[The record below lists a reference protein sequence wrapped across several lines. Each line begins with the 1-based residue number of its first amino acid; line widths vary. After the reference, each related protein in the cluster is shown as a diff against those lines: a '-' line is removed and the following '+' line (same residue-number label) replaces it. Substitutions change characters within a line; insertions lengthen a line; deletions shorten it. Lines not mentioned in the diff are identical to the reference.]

1 MLLSYMFGFAY
12 ICTLIKKIMRTSF
25 ITSKVEIEDI
35 ITHCDVCFVGITEAD
50 GTPYVIPM
58 NFGYSNDEIILHSAP
73 EGKHLSLLELNN
85 RVCVTF
91 CSDRKLVYQHPDVAC
106 SYSMLAK
113 SVVCKGSVA
122 FIEDLSEK
130 ESALNVTMKNYTD
143 RPFKYSKPALAN
155 VKVWRV
161 KVDEMIGKSFGQNF
175 KNNHS

>member
-1 MLLSYMFGFAY
+1 
-12 ICTLIKKIMRTSF
+12 MRTSF
-25 ITSKVEIEDI
+25 ITDKKEIEEVI
-35 ITHCDVCFVGITEAD
+35 NNCDVCFVGITEVD

-73 EGKHLSLLELNN
+73 EGKHQKLLELSN

-113 SVVCKGSVA
+113 SVVCKGAVSFV
-122 FIEDLSEK
+122 EDLLEK
-130 ESALNVTMKNYTD
+130 ELALNLTMKNYTD
-143 RPFKYSKPALAN
+143 RPFKYSKPALVN

-161 KVDEMIGKSFGQNF
+161 KIDEMTAKSFGQNF
-175 KNNHS
+175 K